1 MAQSIWLRRRPRR
14 IDDEVVATGI
24 GLELVEYWR
33 SVLRD
38 RTMPAR
44 RDIDPVDLNRLLPAV
59 FLINVHTDP
68 LRFRWRL
75 VGTRIGDVEHR
86 EYTGKWL
93 DETVVASEDPFLSF
107 CELTI
112 EECRPTC
119 HVAERSDVDGG
130 SRPLLRCLAPL
141 SEDGITANMLLGVV
155 DYNPP
160 EIQPVQRETRLQAG
174 RPALITTFMPTPQ
187 AVPR

>member
-1 MAQSIWLRRRPRR
+1 
-14 IDDEVVATGI
+14 
-24 GLELVEYWR
+24 
-33 SVLRD
+33 
-38 RTMPAR
+38 
-44 RDIDPVDLNRLLPAV
+44 
-59 FLINVHTDP
+59 
-68 LRFRWRL
+68 
-75 VGTRIGDVEHR
+75 
-86 EYTGKWL
+86 
-93 DETVVASEDPFLSF
+93 VVASEDPFLSF

-141 SEDGITANMLLGVV
+141 SEDGITVNMLLGVV

-160 EIQPVQRETRLQAG
+160 ETAPVQRETRLQPG
-174 RPALITTFMPTPQ
+174 RPALITAFMPTPQ